1 MELHNSVI
9 EHAFCDWVNT
19 FEVYTLM
26 QVHTLDN
33 CGHDKK
39 EKKKKRKKICTFIA
53 PLMAKKRLE
62 RQCQT
67 QSGGNG
73 DVDLC
78 GIRGNCRGAAWA
90 HF

>member
-1 MELHNSVI
+1 MVLHNSVI
-9 EHAFCDWVNT
+9 EHAFCDWADT

-39 EKKKKRKKICTFIA
+39 EKKEICTFIA
-53 PLMAKKRLE
+53 SLMANKDWEDNAR
-62 RQCQT
+62 
-67 QSGGNG
+67 QSGGNE

-90 HF
+90 RF

>member
-39 EKKKKRKKICTFIA
+39 EKKEKKKKDLYFYS
-53 PLMAKKRLE
+53 PSYGKKK
-62 RQCQT
+62 T
-67 QSGGNG
+67 GKTMP
-73 DVDLC
+73 DTV
-78 GIRGNCRGAAWA
+78 RGK
-90 HF
+90 